1 MVKRLLCCLMCITFS
16 ICCFSQQ
23 TKTVDGEY
31 TYFVPENV
39 DLEKAKQIALE
50 RLKIQLI
57 ADEFGTTISQSNST
71 LVKNSNGESDVDFL
85 SVGGSEVR
93 GEWIETIGKPQFNIS
108 YEKNM
113 LVVRVAA
120 KGRIREIVSASVD
133 FKALVLR
140 NGTDDKFESNSFK
153 SGDDLFM
160 SFQSPVDGYLV
171 VYLIDADQQAYCL
184 LPYQNMKTG
193 CFHVEAN
200 KKYVLF
206 SAQEVSPKLKPYIDE
221 YTMTCSRK
229 QETNIIY
236 TIFSTN
242 IFTKAVGNKNDE
254 GLPRELSYEEF
265 QKWLIHNQNKDR
277 NITYKMTAITINK

>member
-1 MVKRLLCCLMCITFS
+1 MVKRLQCCLMCITFS

-71 LVKNSNGESDVDFL
+71 LVKNSNGESEVDFL
-85 SVGGSEVR
+85 SIGGSEVK
-93 GEWIETIGKPQFNIS
+93 GEWIETIGKPRFDIS

-120 KGRIREIVSASVD
+120 EGRIREIVSSAINVKS
-133 FKALVLR
+133 LVLR
-140 NGTDDKFESNSFK
+140 NGIEDRFESNSFK

-242 IFTKAVGNKNDE
+242 IFTKAVDNKNDE

>member
-50 RLKIQLI
+50 RLKTQLI

-71 LVKNSNGESDVDFL
+71 LVKNSNGESEADFL
-85 SVGGSEVR
+85 SIGGSEVK
-93 GEWIETIGKPQFNIS
+93 GEWIETIDKPRFDIS
-108 YEKNM
+108 YEKDI
-113 LVVRVAA
+113 LVVRVAV
-120 KGRIREIVSASVD
+120 KGRIREIVSSTIDV
-133 FKALVLR
+133 KSLVLR
-140 NGTDDKFESNSFK
+140 NGIEDRFESNSFK

-184 LPYQNMKTG
+184 LPYQNMKNG
-193 CFHVEAN
+193 SFHVEAN

-206 SAQEVSPKLKPYIDE
+206 SAQEVSPELKPYIDE

-242 IFTKAVGNKNDE
+242 IFTKAVDNKNDE
-254 GLPRELSYEEF
+254 SLPRELSYEEF

-277 NITYKMTAITINK
+277 NITYKMTTITINK